1 MARILRTRQ
10 ARQTLTGYLF
20 LSPALLFYAVFL
32 LIPVGMSVYIS
43 FTNWNLLGPLER
55 ARWVGLS
62 NYAYLLTEDEMFA
75 ASLKNTVIY
84 ALGTVFV
91 GMALALGVAL
101 LINDVRASALW
112 RFLIFAPVVTPAIAV
127 GRIWGGIYH
136 PSHGYLNELLRLVGL
151 PPQPWLSSA
160 ELALPSIM
168 VTAIW
173 ASVGATVI
181 VFIAGLRNIPAQYYE
196 AARIDGARPWHEFWH
211 ITLPMLRPTVLF
223 LSVTGL
229 ISAWQVFD
237 LVYSMA
243 IGGTESGTTPARAV
257 MVVALYLYMTAFRNL
272 RAGRATAGAVILFA
286 IIFVITL
293 VLLRILRRGGL
304 EAYE

>member
-1 MARILRTRQ
+1 MALVSKQ
-10 ARQTLTGYLF
+10 ARQTVTGYLF
-20 LSPALLFYAVFL
+20 LAPALIFYAIFL
-32 LIPVGMSVYIS
+32 VIPVAMSVYIS
-43 FTNWNLLGPLER
+43 FTNWNMLGPLER
-55 ARWVGLS
+55 ARRVGFS
-62 NYAYLLTEDEMFA
+62 HYVYLLTADEMFA

-91 GMALALGVAL
+91 GMAVALGIAL
-101 LINDVRASALW
+101 LINQLRASALW

-127 GRIWGGIYH
+127 GRIWSGIYH
-136 PSHGYLNELLRLVGL
+136 PSGGYLNELLRLVGL
-151 PPQPWLSSA
+151 PPQQWLSSA

-168 VTAIW
+168 ITAIW
-173 ASVGATVI
+173 AGVGATVI
-181 VFIAGLRNIPAQYYE
+181 VFIAGLRNVPAQYYD
-196 AARIDGARPWHEFWH
+196 AARIDGASPWHEFWYV
-211 ITLPMLRPTVLF
+211 TLPMLRPTVLF

-229 ISAWQVFD
+229 IGAWQVFD

-272 RAGRATAGAVILFA
+272 RAGRATAGALILFV

-293 VLLRILRRGGL
+293 VLLRVLRRGGL

>member
-1 MARILRTRQ
+1 MARSLSRR
-10 ARQTLTGYLF
+10 ARQTVAGYLF
-20 LSPALLFYAVFL
+20 LSPAILFYLVFL
-32 LIPVGMSVYIS
+32 LFPVGLSVYIS
-43 FTNWNLLGPLER
+43 FTNWNMLAPLER
-55 ARWVGLS
+55 ARWVGFS
-62 NYAYLLTEDEMFA
+62 NYTYLLTRDDMFI
-75 ASLKNTVIY
+75 ASLKNTLVY
-84 ALGTVFV
+84 ALGTVFI
-91 GMALALGVAL
+91 GMAIALGVAL
-101 LINDVRASALW
+101 LINNVRGSALW

-136 PSHGYLNELLRLVGL
+136 PSQGYLNQLLRAVGL
-151 PPQPWLSSA
+151 PPQQWLSSA

-168 VTAIW
+168 ATAIW
-173 ASVGATVI
+173 AGVGATVI

-243 IGGTESGTTPARAV
+243 LGGTEAGTTPARAV
-257 MVVALYLYMTAFRNL
+257 MVVALYLYTTAFRNL
-272 RAGRATAGAVILFA
+272 RAGRATAGAMILFF
-286 IIFVITL
+286 IIFGLTL
-293 VLLRILRRGGL
+293 ILLRVLRRGGL